1 MKEFIKNLLIL
12 LSTPLYIIAA
22 FAIGILLLSKEVGE
36 NIKNYMNE
44 WIEFMKDDYEK
55 VYEVIKN
62 GFEKTKKRWIDSE
75 SIKNYKKNMRI

>member
-62 GFEKTKKRWIDSE
+62 GFEKTKKR
-75 SIKNYKKNMRI
+75 